1 MRLEKIFTKRFHSLP
16 NDVDTIGHQLA
27 IRGGYI
33 HQTGA
38 GVYTFSPIGLKTL
51 KNIENLVG
59 KEMNNLNC
67 QEILM
72 PITSPASLWEDSGR
86 YNSVDVLLKFKN
98 RASTNFV
105 LNPTHEE
112 IVVDYARNCLESY
125 KQLPFSLY
133 QIQTK
138 YRDELRVR
146 AGLIRCREF
155 IMKDAYSF
163 HANAEDLNEFYGK
176 MLLTYGR
183 IYKKLGLK
191 DVVSVLAP
199 TGDMGGKISHE
210 FQMISSIGEDTIY
223 MCKSCNYKSN
233 KEIFSNLTFE
243 DTVIC
248 PECGGNLNKI
258 RGVEIGNIFQLGDKY
273 TKSMDVSYIDKD
285 GSKKYPLMGCYGIG
299 ISRVLACILE
309 QAELGK
315 SMWNMNI
322 APYKVHIITIGN
334 SDYVRDASNNIY
346 ENLNKN
352 KIDIVIDDG
361 SDRPGSKFMNADLL
375 GSPIRIILSDK
386 NVLNN
391 VAEMKYYNLKNNYP
405 DFVKLDSVLELI
417 RNIIKDEII

>member
-1 MRLEKIFTKRFHSLP
+1 MRLEKIFIRRLHSLP

-27 IRGGYI
+27 LRGGYI

-38 GVYTFSPIGLKTL
+38 GVYTFSPIGLKVL
-51 KNIENLVG
+51 KNIENVIREEINSLG
-59 KEMNNLNC
+59 C

-72 PITSPASLWEDSGR
+72 PIASPASLWKESKR
-86 YNSVDVLLKFKN
+86 YDSVDVLLKFKN
-98 RASTNFV
+98 RAGTDFV

-112 IVVDYARNCLESY
+112 VAVDYARTCLESY

-163 HANAEDLNEFYGK
+163 HINIEDLNEFYNQ
-176 MLLTYGR
+176 MLITYNR
-183 IYKKLGLK
+183 IYKRLGLK
-191 DVVSVLAP
+191 DVISVLAS

-210 FQMISSIGEDTIY
+210 FQMISPIGEDTIY
-223 MCKSCNYKSN
+223 LCKSCDYRSN
-233 KEIFSNLTFE
+233 KEIFSNIIDE
-243 DTVIC
+243 DTVLC
-248 PECGGNLNKI
+248 PKCGKSLDKI

-285 GSKKYPLMGCYGIG
+285 GSKQYPIMGCYGIG
-299 ISRVLACILE
+299 IGRVFACILE

-315 SMWNMNI
+315 SMWNMAI
-322 APYKVHIITIGN
+322 APYKIHIITIGN
-334 SDYVRDASNNIY
+334 SDHVREISNNIY

-352 KIDIVIDDG
+352 KIDTVIDNGD
-361 SDRPGSKFMNADLL
+361 DRPGSKFMNADLL
-375 GSPIRIILSDK
+375 GSPVRIILSDK
-386 NVLNN
+386 NVANN
-391 VAEMKYYNLKNNYP
+391 VAEIKYYNLKENYP
-405 DFVKLDSVLELI
+405 DLIKIDSVLDLVKKI
-417 RNIIKDEII
+417 ANM